1 MWFAISC
8 WCRDIAWSS
17 CFFFFFSSRRRHT
30 RLQGDWSSDVCSSDL
45 LGATGT
51 PYRLNAD
58 LRYRPPTAFGLFYFG
73 GGFAYFHASGGG
85 DAGANA
91 FAGGEGRRAVPFK
104 PFLGAEL
111 VFRGNT
117 SFKVLGG
124 GTLPPQKSQ

>member
-85 DAGANA
+85 E
-91 FAGGEGRRAVPFK
+91 AGGDPLAGRGGRRGD
-104 PFLGAEL
+104 GAEL
-111 VFRGNT
+111 CAC
-117 SFKVLGG
+117 GG
-124 GTLPPQKSQ
+124 CAVMGLQSVNLCGRV